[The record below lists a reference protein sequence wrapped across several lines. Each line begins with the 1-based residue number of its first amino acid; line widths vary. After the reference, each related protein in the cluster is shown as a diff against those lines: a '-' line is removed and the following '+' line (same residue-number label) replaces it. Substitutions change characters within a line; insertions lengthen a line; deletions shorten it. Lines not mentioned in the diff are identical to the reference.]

1 MRLTE
6 WTESKLSLHPPED
19 GTPGMKRITRTPTH
33 LNKPFFYGAQ
43 ARESIASIVE
53 EANIILGL
61 RNTSFK

>member
-1 MRLTE
+1 
-6 WTESKLSLHPPED
+6 
-19 GTPGMKRITRTPTH
+19 MKRITRTPTH